1 MSKIKS
7 LLRGLFKPYL
17 IEDVFTPSSSAEL
30 TFVRRPSI
38 EKKFHSQFKLCGKQ
52 IIIYGHSGSGKT
64 TFLNKYFKEHN
75 VSVVTIHCASDMAF
89 NQILLN
95 AFDQL
100 DSFYKQ
106 TGSISETEGAKV
118 LGGIEANGF
127 KSTGEV
133 SSSHTQVAGFVR
145 LVNPQVT
152 PQRLAEVLGTEK
164 KVLVIE
170 DFHKLPDEEKKKL
183 ADMLKIFID
192 QANKYPTLK
201 VICIGAVDTAREIVK
216 LDNNLKQRVYECEI
230 PLLNDTEIKDLKS
243 ATALIR

>member
-75 VSVVTIHCASDMAF
+75 VSVITIHCASDMAF

-100 DSFYKQ
+100 GSFYKQ

-133 SSSHTQVAGFVR
+133 SSSHTSRPSPARGIKRIIQIQKEM
-145 LVNPQVT
+145 VN
-152 PQRLAEVLGTEK
+152 EEK
-164 KVLVIE
+164 KV
-170 DFHKLPDEEKKKL
+170 FTKGKSRGKLP
-183 ADMLKIFID
+183 
-192 QANKYPTLK
+192 T
-201 VICIGAVDTAREIVK
+201 VR
-216 LDNNLKQRVYECEI
+216 
-230 PLLNDTEIKDLKS
+230 
-243 ATALIR
+243 